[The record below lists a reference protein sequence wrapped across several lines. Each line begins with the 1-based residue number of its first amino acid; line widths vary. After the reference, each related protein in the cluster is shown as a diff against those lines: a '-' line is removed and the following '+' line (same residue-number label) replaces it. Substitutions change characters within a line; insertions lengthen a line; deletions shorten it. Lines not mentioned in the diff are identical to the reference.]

1 MELHILKI
9 KCDHCC
15 NTFEVRCFMDPK
27 HPEEYRECRCSHC
40 GYRYVRLDGQ
50 WFDEVVEKFR
60 KRDVEN
66 VKS

>member
-1 MELHILKI
+1 
-9 KCDHCC
+9 
-15 NTFEVRCFMDPK
+15 MDPK